1 MSTMNAFF
9 KKNKAIKANAFYPA
23 TKSLCD
29 ENGEPLKWEIRPLT
43 TKEDERIRDACTKE
57 VPIPGKPNM
66 FRHRVDASAYIGQL
80 LAASVVYPDLYDAE
94 LQDSYN
100 VKTPEDLLKEM
111 VDDPGEYTE
120 FTAFVQNFNGFN
132 VSMQEQVDEAKN

>member
-1 MSTMNAFF
+1 MSTMNAFL
-9 KKNKAIKANAFYPA
+9 KKNKIIRENAFFPA

-29 ENGEPLKWEIRPLT
+29 ENGEPLKWEIKPLT
-43 TKEDERIRDACTKE
+43 TKDDERIRDACTKE

-66 FRHRVDASAYIGQL
+66 FRHKVDASAYIGKL
-80 LAASVVYPDLYDAE
+80 LAASVVYPDLYDAQ

>member
-1 MSTMNAFF
+1 MSTMSAFF
-9 KKNKAIKANAFYPA
+9 KKNKTFKQNVFFPA

-29 ENGEPLKWEIRPLT
+29 KNGEPLKWEIRPLT
-43 TKEDERIRDACTKE
+43 TKEDEKIRDACTRE

-66 FRHRVDASAYIGQL
+66 FRHKVDASAYIGKL

-94 LQDSYN
+94 LQDSYD

-111 VDDPGEYTE
+111 IDDPGEYTD
-120 FTAFVQNFNGFN
+120 FTAFIQNFNGFN
-132 VSMQEQVDEAKN
+132 VSMQEQVNEAKN

>member
-1 MSTMNAFF
+1 MSTMSAFF
-9 KKNKAIKANAFYPA
+9 KKNKIFKENVFFTA

-29 ENGEPLKWEIRPLT
+29 KDGKPLKWEIRPLT
-43 TKEDERIRDACTKE
+43 TKEDERIRDDCTRE

-66 FRHRVDASAYIGQL
+66 YRHKVDASAYIGKL

-94 LQDSYN
+94 LQDSYG

-111 VDDPGEYTE
+111 IDDPGEYTE
-120 FTAFVQNFNGFN
+120 FTAFIQNFNGFN
-132 VSMQEQVDEAKN
+132 VSMQEQVNEAKN